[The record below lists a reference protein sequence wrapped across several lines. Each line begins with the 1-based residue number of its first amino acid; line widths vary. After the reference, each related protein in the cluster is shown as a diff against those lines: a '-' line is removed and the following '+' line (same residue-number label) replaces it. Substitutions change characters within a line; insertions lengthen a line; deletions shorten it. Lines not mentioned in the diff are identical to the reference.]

1 MVEDPR
7 VFDHAGFFFNE
18 LGMPPLAECLTFFQ
32 RGQRRCPIPSRSRA
46 TTRSNRRPEPSY
58 SPCKPPVV
66 GQREAREA
74 AARTWRA
81 TGPFVSRLLY
91 ATSYTTAYGVV
102 FPTVLLGRSIPANNA
117 AVQGLIDGVHAAQ
130 RKVEELSGS
139 APASRRP
146 TSVHR
151 PSRTTETKRSVS
163 SVSPSVRC
171 ARTPVKRGLQG
182 QPS

>member
-1 MVEDPR
+1 MSHSQPISSHDPI
-7 VFDHAGFFFNE
+7 E
-18 LGMPPLAECLTFFQ
+18 
-32 RGQRRCPIPSRSRA
+32 S
-46 TTRSNRRPEPSY
+46 TTRTLVLAMQAARR
-58 SPCKPPVV
+58 
-66 GQREAREA
+66 GAAEAREA

-163 SVSPSVRC
+163 SVSPSC
-171 ARTPVKRGLQG
+171 AALARP
-182 QPS
+182 